1 MPWKERRAM
10 SLRIEF
16 VERAK
21 AGESIAALCREFK
34 ISRTTG
40 HKWQKRFEAQGYEGL
55 EEQSRRPKTAP
66 LATGEELVM
75 AILEARDRHARW
87 GPRKLFGLLRR
98 HFGDQT
104 PSERT
109 IARILRR
116 AERVRERRS
125 RRKPSFVDRAPHV
138 QAQQPNEVWTVDF
151 KGWWRS
157 QDGKRCDP
165 LTVRDAFSRF
175 VLAVHL
181 CRPTTAAVREVFER
195 LFTRHGVPKAIQCDN
210 GEPFVSVRSRGGL
223 SQLSAWWMSLGIRLV
238 RSRPGCPQDNGG
250 HERMHADISAES
262 QSHPAPTREAQQR
275 ELDRWRQ
282 EFNHVRPH
290 DALGGKTPA
299 DVFKPAERRKA
310 LARPFQYTSGTAV
323 VRVRAN
329 GDFSWCGSKYF
340 LSTSLRGHH
349 VGIQFVDVLH
359 VRAWFHELDL
369 GTVEIAPV
377 VHESAYDPE
386 PRSRRRRTSRAA

>member
-1 MPWKERRAM
+1 M

-40 HKWQKRFEAQGYEGL
+40 HKWQKRFEARGYDGL
-55 EEQSRRPKTAP
+55 EEDSRRPKSTP

-75 AILEARDRHARW
+75 AILEARDRHTRW
-87 GPRKLFGLLRR
+87 GPRKLYVVLRR
-98 HFGDQT
+98 RFGDQT

-109 IARILRR
+109 IARVLKR
-116 AERVRERRS
+116 ADRVRERRS
-125 RRKPSFVDRAPHV
+125 RRKPSFVDRAPQV
-138 QAQQPNEVWTVDF
+138 LAAEPNEVWTVDF

-157 QDGKRCDP
+157 QDGQRCDP

-175 VLAVHL
+175 VLAVQL
-181 CRPTTAAVREVFER
+181 CRLTTVAVRDVFER
-195 LFTRHGVPKAIQCDN
+195 LFARHGVPKAIQCDN

-250 HERMHADISAES
+250 HERMHADIAAER
-262 QSHPAPTREAQQR
+262 QSHPAVTRDTQQR
-275 ELDRWRQ
+275 ELARWRQ

-299 DVFKPAERRKA
+299 DVYKPTERRKA
-310 LARPFQYTSGTAV
+310 VARPFQYPPGV
-323 VRVRAN
+323 IPVRVHRQGTFA
-329 GDFSWCGSKYF
+329 WCGSLYF
-340 LSTSLRGHH
+340 VSCSLRGLRI
-349 VGIQFVDVLH
+349 GIEAVDLLH
-359 VRAWFHELDL
+359 VRAWFRDIDL
-369 GTVEIAPV
+369 GSIEIEPAV
-377 VHESAYDPE
+377 RDDAYLQALTI
-386 PRSRRRRTSRAA
+386 RRKIKPKAA

>member
-1 MPWKERRAM
+1 M

-55 EEQSRRPKTAP
+55 EEQSRRPKSVP

-87 GPRKLFGLLRR
+87 GPRKLHGVLRR
-98 HFGDQT
+98 RFGDQT

-109 IARILRR
+109 IARVLRR
-116 AERVRERRS
+116 ADRVRERRS
-125 RRKPSFVDRAPHV
+125 RRKPSFVDRAPQV
-138 QAQQPNEVWTVDF
+138 QAAQPNEVWTVDF

-157 QDGKRCDP
+157 QDGQRCDP

-175 VLAVHL
+175 VLTVQL
-181 CRPTTAAVREVFER
+181 CRPTTVAVREIFER
-195 LFTRHGVPKAIQCDN
+195 LFARHGVPRAIQCDN

-250 HERMHADISAES
+250 HERMHADISAER
-262 QSHPAPTREAQQR
+262 QSHPAATREAQQR

-290 DALGGKTPA
+290 EALGGKTPA
-299 DVFKPAERRKA
+299 DVYKPAERRKA
-310 LARPFQYTSGTAV
+310 IARPFQYPPGVIVCRVHPQGT
-323 VRVRAN
+323 
-329 GDFSWCGSKYF
+329 FTWCATRYF
-340 LSTSLRGHH
+340 LSASLRGLH
-349 VGIQFVDVLH
+349 VGVQSVDLLH
-359 VRAWFHELDL
+359 VRAWFRDLDL
-369 GTVEIAPV
+369 GSIEIAPAV
-377 VHESAYDPE
+377 SDHAYLQGLP
-386 PRSRRRRTSRAA
+386 SRRKTKTRAA

>member
-1 MPWKERRAM
+1 M
-10 SLRIEF
+10 EF

-40 HKWQKRFEAQGYEGL
+40 HKWQKRFETHGYEGL
-55 EEQSRRPKTAP
+55 EEQSRRPKSAP
-66 LATGEELVM
+66 LATGEELVL
-75 AILEARDRHARW
+75 AVLEARDKHARW

-98 HFGDQT
+98 RFGDQT

-116 AERVRERRS
+116 ADRVRERRS
-125 RRKPSFVDRAPHV
+125 RRKLSFVDHAPHV
-138 QAQQPNEVWTVDF
+138 LAAEPNEVWTVDF

-157 QDGKRCDP
+157 RDGKRCDP

-175 VLAVHL
+175 VLSVHL
-181 CRPTTAAVREVFER
+181 CRATTLAVREVFER
-195 LFTRHGVPKAIQCDN
+195 LFARHGVPKAIQCDN

-238 RSRPGCPQDNGG
+238 RSRPGCPQDNGA
-250 HERMHADISAES
+250 HERMHADIAAER
-262 QSHPAPTREAQQR
+262 QAHPAETRDAQQR

-299 DVFKPAERRKA
+299 EIFKPAERRRPHV
-310 LARPFQYTSGTAV
+310 RPFDYPAGVAQA
-323 VRVRAN
+323 RVRRSGELA
-329 GDFSWCGSKYF
+329 WCGVHYF
-340 LSTSLRGHH
+340 LSTSLRGLH
-349 VGIQFVDVLH
+349 VGVQHVDVLH
-359 VRAWFHELDL
+359 VRVWFREIDL
-369 GTVEIAPV
+369 GLVEIAPSV
-377 VHESAYDPE
+377 SDAAYDQPTNNK
-386 PRSRRRRTSRAA
+386 RRNASRAA